1 MVEEEG
7 EVPEDPSLEKV
18 GVVQSPWVV
27 INVSPR
33 GMTWRALLGKE
44 EISWKPRG
52 PAGQKL
58 NFGDVLG

>member
-27 INVSPR
+27 IKVSPR
-33 GMTWRALLGKE
+33 GITWERRKY
-44 EISWKPRG
+44 PRNHVDL
-52 PAGQKL
+52 QDR
-58 NFGDVLG
+58 N